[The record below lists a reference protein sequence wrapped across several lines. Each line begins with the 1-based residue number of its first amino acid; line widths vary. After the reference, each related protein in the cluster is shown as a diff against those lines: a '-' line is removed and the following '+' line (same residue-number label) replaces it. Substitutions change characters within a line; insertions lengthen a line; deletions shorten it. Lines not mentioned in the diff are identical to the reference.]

1 MVCMKTHVSYPRS
14 PAWPHA
20 RPMTQVQ
27 TWCDGLQAKLM
38 AAIDAAWASIEASDD
53 PLLIRKARERMQICG
68 QLAAAARK
76 VAAMSGPKKPA
87 PTGLSLPIPDTAPRG
102 LDRLKSG
109 RGRL

>member
-1 MVCMKTHVSYPRS
+1 
-14 PAWPHA
+14 
-20 RPMTQVQ
+20 MTQVQ

-38 AAIDAAWASIEASDD
+38 AAIDAAWALIEASDD
-53 PLLIRKARERMQICG
+53 PAQIRKARERAQICG

-76 VAAMSGPKKPA
+76 VAAMSGPRKPAA
-87 PTGLSLPIPDTAPRG
+87 PTGLALPAPEPAPRG